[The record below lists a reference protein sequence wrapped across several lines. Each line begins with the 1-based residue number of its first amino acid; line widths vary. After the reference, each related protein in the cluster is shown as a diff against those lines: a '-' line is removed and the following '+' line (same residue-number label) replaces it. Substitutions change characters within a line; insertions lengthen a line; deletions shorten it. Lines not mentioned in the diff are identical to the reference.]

1 MRDLVSRPRF
11 GFVRLGFVRF
21 GRVVGLLIALL
32 AGTLPAGGTR
42 AQALP
47 DTLTFD
53 AAAARLLKASPSL
66 RAARAEARSRVQ
78 SAEDAARF
86 PNPSLRVSEE
96 RTNLEGE
103 GVDDQWYLGLT
114 QPLRYPGEHGAYRRS
129 ADARRRAGAAR
140 VREEKARLYN
150 ELRHRYLDVVLARR
164 RHDVLSRFAQAVARA
179 ARAGEVRADEGD
191 LGSVQRSRLQVARAT
206 YRNDRAEAR
215 RELRRAR
222 VELAYLLTPGAQ
234 AQASAAAAGSLRVRG
249 EPRFEP
255 VAVDADAALAR
266 ARRSRPAL
274 AAARS
279 RLEAERAG
287 ARAARYARYPDLAVS
302 AGPKRQSLPGATTY
316 GYTAGISIGLPL
328 WNGGGAAA
336 EAQQGRA
343 EQAAAELEAAR
354 RRVDVEVRDALQRL
368 DTYRT
373 RRQAV
378 ARELPAGSLLEDAV
392 FVYEQGEMSLF
403 ELLDAV
409 GAARDAALLRLR
421 LTGRY
426 LRALYDLERAL
437 GVGPGDG
444 PVVIDGALD
453 PHAGE
458 LS

>member
-1 MRDLVSRPRF
+1 V
-11 GFVRLGFVRF
+11 
-21 GRVVGLLIALL
+21 
-32 AGTLPAGGTR
+32 
-42 AQALP
+42 
-47 DTLTFD
+47 
-53 AAAARLLKASPSL
+53 
-66 RAARAEARSRVQ
+66 
-78 SAEDAARF
+78 
-86 PNPSLRVSEE
+86 
-96 RTNLEGE
+96 
-103 GVDDQWYLGLT
+103 
-114 QPLRYPGEHGAYRRS
+114 
-129 ADARRRAGAAR
+129 
-140 VREEKARLYN
+140 
-150 ELRHRYLDVVLARR
+150 
-164 RHDVLSRFAQAVARA
+164 
-179 ARAGEVRADEGD
+179 
-191 LGSVQRSRLQVARAT
+191 
-206 YRNDRAEAR
+206 AR